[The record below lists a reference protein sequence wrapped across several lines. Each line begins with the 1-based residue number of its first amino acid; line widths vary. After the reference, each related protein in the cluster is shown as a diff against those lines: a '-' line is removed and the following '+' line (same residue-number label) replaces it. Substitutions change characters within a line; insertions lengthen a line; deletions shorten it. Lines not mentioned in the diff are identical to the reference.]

1 MSSVIEMLAKTHS
14 RYNKGRNRIL
24 TVAVCLCI
32 LTLTIVF
39 GIASGKIE
47 AEYLKAIREAGTT
60 ASACIEKG
68 DKLLYSSARELPYV
82 KEAGRRATVGSISQ
96 NKTGVS
102 GLCSLQAVDQ
112 NAWEYI
118 QKPAYT
124 DVQGHYPTKEQ
135 EMMLPVDV
143 LKEIGIEQPKEGM
156 KLSFTVTFG
165 FFEQRQEH
173 FVLSGWYQ
181 SYVKDR
187 KEQAAYISEGK
198 AASLGCDLEQESDV
212 LICPKNRMSWEET
225 EQKLYE
231 DLVGERTDIII
242 TVQNPFAYEAFRK
255 MAGGYG
261 MAGVEA
267 LIILGGMFFLVYNV
281 LCLSMAEDIRQMGLL
296 NTIGT
301 TMKQIRSI
309 YFRQIFGILIRGT
322 MLGTVCAIVLLVFVL
337 PRVLGNSYM
346 ETFGRSVTL
355 QIFQWKVLALSVCF
369 AVLVTGMVSGI
380 VIYRMVNLSCL
391 ESMNYVR
398 ETRKK
403 KRKRKAYTWKYQSE
417 RSADGELW
425 YMAWQNVKRY
435 RGRFV
440 MTVLSLFLG
449 IEMFLCAL
457 VITRE
462 SDYSKVIEKRPD
474 FLIAGTFSKFGQEE
488 GYGLE
493 YKSQDAQKDPMETTG
508 NATMLLY
515 DNESNEFSPISTT
528 VRTELLGI
536 DGVNKK
542 ASCILEGAYMNV
554 SMARKAYL
562 PLENVIRENEII
574 KEGVGFSAEYEM
586 VESASPHAVQILNEK
601 DLEKLERYVDRH
613 HIPADMESVR
623 KGTGVLIL
631 HDHQIGRNRGKEIE
645 EGIGE
650 PVYFKAL
657 PSEEKWKEF
666 AKSSEKE
673 RRKMID
679 TGMMTGQQ
687 SEVYGIA
694 GYLDSKEEAFPE
706 LARTWHN
713 SEGMFSYLM
722 SEKGFQKLP
731 TTKKTLYM
739 ELEAE
744 KGKETLVKKEV
755 QNILAKE
762 NQRRAEIKRINWSGE
777 EVGEAGIF
785 CIYKS
790 ELLAEA
796 SSYIQGNR
804 ILFGSISAVL
814 LIAGLMNFANV
825 MITSTLTRK
834 QDFLVMEKI
843 GMTKRQKRKLL
854 VMEGMYYVLIVVVLL
869 LTVGVGMLYLI
880 DFCVK

>member
-1 MSSVIEMLAKTHS
+1 MSSVTEMLAKTHS

-24 TVAVCLCI
+24 IAAVCMCI

-47 AEYLKAIREAGTT
+47 AEYLKAVREVGTT

-68 DKLLYSSARELPYV
+68 DKLLYSSALGLPYV
-82 KEAGRRATVGSISQ
+82 KKAGRRVIVGSVSQ
-96 NKTGVS
+96 NKADAS

-143 LKEIGIEQPKEGM
+143 LKEIGIAQPKEGM
-156 KLSFTVTFG
+156 KLSFTVTIG

-173 FVLSGWYQ
+173 FVLSGWYK

-198 AASLGCDLEQESDV
+198 AASLGCDLEQESDI

-231 DLVGERTDIII
+231 DMVGERTDIII

-301 TMKQIRSI
+301 TMKQIRSV

-322 MLGTVCAIVLLVFVL
+322 TLGTICSIVLLVFVL
-337 PRVLGNSYM
+337 PRILGNSYM
-346 ETFGRSVTL
+346 ETFGRSVTF
-355 QIFQWKVLALSVCF
+355 QIFQWKVLMLSVCF
-369 AVLVTGMVSGI
+369 TVLVTGVVSGI

-391 ESMNYVR
+391 ESMNYVCK
-398 ETRKK
+398 TR
-403 KRKRKAYTWKYQSE
+403 KRKRTRNAHMWKYQSE

-493 YKSQDAQKDPMETTG
+493 YKSQDAEKDPMETTG
-508 NATMLLY
+508 DATMLLY
-515 DNESNEFSPISTT
+515 DNESDGFSPISTT
-528 VRTELLGI
+528 VRNELLGI
-536 DGVNKK
+536 DGVNKNG
-542 ASCILEGAYMNV
+542 SCILEGAYMNV

-562 PLENVIRENEII
+562 PLENAVRENEII
-574 KEGVGFSAEYEM
+574 KEGVGFSTEYEM
-586 VESASPHAVQILNEK
+586 VENASPHAVQILNEK
-601 DLEKLERYVDRH
+601 DLGELERYVDRH

-657 PSEEKWKEF
+657 PSEEKWEEF
-666 AKSSEKE
+666 AKSSEK
-673 RRKMID
+673 
-679 TGMMTGQQ
+679 
-687 SEVYGIA
+687 
-694 GYLDSKEEAFPE
+694 KEE
-706 LARTWHN
+706 
-713 SEGMFSYLM
+713 
-722 SEKGFQKLP
+722 K
-731 TTKKTLYM
+731 
-739 ELEAE
+739 
-744 KGKETLVKKEV
+744 
-755 QNILAKE
+755 
-762 NQRRAEIKRINWSGE
+762 
-777 EVGEAGIF
+777 
-785 CIYKS
+785 
-790 ELLAEA
+790 
-796 SSYIQGNR
+796 
-804 ILFGSISAVL
+804 
-814 LIAGLMNFANV
+814 
-825 MITSTLTRK
+825 
-834 QDFLVMEKI
+834 
-843 GMTKRQKRKLL
+843 
-854 VMEGMYYVLIVVVLL
+854 
-869 LTVGVGMLYLI
+869 
-880 DFCVK
+880 

>member
-1 MSSVIEMLAKTHS
+1 
-14 RYNKGRNRIL
+14 
-24 TVAVCLCI
+24 
-32 LTLTIVF
+32 
-39 GIASGKIE
+39 
-47 AEYLKAIREAGTT
+47 
-60 ASACIEKG
+60 
-68 DKLLYSSARELPYV
+68 
-82 KEAGRRATVGSISQ
+82 
-96 NKTGVS
+96 
-102 GLCSLQAVDQ
+102 
-112 NAWEYI
+112 
-118 QKPAYT
+118 
-124 DVQGHYPTKEQ
+124 
-135 EMMLPVDV
+135 
-143 LKEIGIEQPKEGM
+143 
-156 KLSFTVTFG
+156 
-165 FFEQRQEH
+165 
-173 FVLSGWYQ
+173 
-181 SYVKDR
+181 
-187 KEQAAYISEGK
+187 
-198 AASLGCDLEQESDV
+198 
-212 LICPKNRMSWEET
+212 
-225 EQKLYE
+225 
-231 DLVGERTDIII
+231 
-242 TVQNPFAYEAFRK
+242 
-255 MAGGYG
+255 
-261 MAGVEA
+261 
-267 LIILGGMFFLVYNV
+267 
-281 LCLSMAEDIRQMGLL
+281 
-296 NTIGT
+296 
-301 TMKQIRSI
+301 
-309 YFRQIFGILIRGT
+309 
-322 MLGTVCAIVLLVFVL
+322 
-337 PRVLGNSYM
+337 M
-346 ETFGRSVTL
+346 ETFGRSVTF
-355 QIFQWKVLALSVCF
+355 QIFQWKVLMLSVCF

-403 KRKRKAYTWKYQSE
+403 KRKRNAHTWKYQSE

-449 IEMFLCAL
+449 IEMFLCAF

-493 YKSQDAQKDPMETTG
+493 YKSQDAEKDPMETTG
-508 NATMLLY
+508 DATMLLY
-515 DNESNEFSPISTT
+515 DNESDGFSPISTT
-528 VRTELLGI
+528 VRNELVGI

-562 PLENVIRENEII
+562 PLENVVRENEII
-574 KEGVGFSAEYEM
+574 KEGVGFSTEYEM
-586 VESASPHAVQILNEK
+586 VENASPNAVQILNEK
-601 DLEKLERYVDRH
+601 DLGELERYVDRH

-673 RRKMID
+673 RGEMID

-694 GYLDSKEEAFPE
+694 GYLDSKEEDFPD

-713 SEGMFSYLM
+713 SEGMFTYLM
-722 SEKGFQKLP
+722 SEKGFRKLP
-731 TTKKTLYM
+731 TIKKTLYM

-814 LIAGLMNFANV
+814 LIAGLMNFVNV
-825 MITSTLTRK
+825 MLTSIIARK

-854 VMEGMYYVLIVVVLL
+854 VMEGMYYILIY
-869 LTVGVGMLYLI
+869 YLQR
-880 DFCVK
+880 FKYNRL

>member
-1 MSSVIEMLAKTHS
+1 MSSVTEMLAKNYNQ
-14 RYNKGRNRIL
+14 YNKGRNRIL
-24 TVAVCLCI
+24 TASVCLCI
-32 LTLTIVF
+32 LTLTMVF

-47 AEYLKAIREAGTT
+47 AEYLKAVREAGTT

-68 DKLLYSSARELPYV
+68 DKLLYSSARGLSYV
-82 KEAGRRATVGSISQ
+82 KKAGRRVTVGSISQ
-96 NKTGVS
+96 NEEDDS
-102 GLCSLQAVDQ
+102 RLCSLQAVDQ
-112 NAWEYI
+112 SAWENI

-124 DVQGHYPTKEQ
+124 DVQGHYPTKKQ
-135 EMMLPVDV
+135 EIMLPADV
-143 LKEIGIEQPKEGM
+143 LGELGIEQPKEGM
-156 KLSFTVTFG
+156 KVSFTVTIG

-187 KEQAAYISEGK
+187 KEQAAYISESK
-198 AASLGCDLEQESDV
+198 AAALGCNPEQKSDI

-231 DLVGERTDIII
+231 DLVGDRTDIMI

-255 MAGGYG
+255 MTGGYG

-267 LIILGGMFFLVYNV
+267 LIILCGMFFLVYNV
-281 LCLSMAEDIRQMGLL
+281 LCLSMTEDIRQMGLL
-296 NTIGT
+296 NTLGT

-322 MLGTVCAIVLLVFVL
+322 ILGILCAMVLLVFVL
-337 PRVLGNSYM
+337 PRILGNSYM
-346 ETFGRSVTL
+346 EVFGQSVTL
-355 QIFQWKVLALSVCF
+355 QIFQWKILALSVCF
-369 AVLVTGMVSGI
+369 AVLVTVIVSGI

-403 KRKRKAYTWKYQSE
+403 KRKRKTRTWKYRSK

-462 SDYSKVIEKRPD
+462 NDYSQVIEKRPD

-493 YKSQDAQKDPMETTG
+493 YKSRDAQKDPMETAG
-508 NATMLLY
+508 DATMLLY
-515 DNESNEFSPISTT
+515 DNASNEFSPISTT
-528 VRTELLGI
+528 VRNELLGI

-542 ASCILEGAYMNV
+542 ASDILEGAYMNV

-562 PLENVIRENEII
+562 PLENADGGNESI
-574 KEGVGFSAEYEM
+574 KEGVGFSTEYEI
-586 VESASPHAVQILNEK
+586 VESASPYAVQILNEK
-601 DLEKLERYVDRH
+601 DLEKLERYIDRH
-613 HIPADMESVR
+613 HIPADMERVR

-631 HDHQIGRNRGKEIE
+631 HDHQIGRNRGKEME

-650 PVYFKAL
+650 PMYFEAL
-657 PSEEKWKEF
+657 PSEETWKEF
-666 AKSSEKE
+666 AKSSEKK
-673 RRKMID
+673 RREMID
-679 TGMMTGQQ
+679 TGIMAGRQ
-687 SEVYGIA
+687 SGAYSVA
-694 GYLDSKEEAFPE
+694 GYLDSKEEGFPD

-713 SEGMFSYLM
+713 SEGMFSYLI

-739 ELEAE
+739 ELEAKE
-744 KGKETLVKKEV
+744 GKEPLIKKEV

-762 NQRRAEIKRINWSGE
+762 NRRRAEIKRINWSGE

-814 LIAGLMNFANV
+814 LTAGLMNFANV
-825 MITSTLTRK
+825 MITSILTRK

-843 GMTKRQKRKLL
+843 GMTKSQKRKLL
-854 VMEGMYYVLIVVVLL
+854 VMEGMYYVLIVAALL

-880 DFCVK
+880 GKSIK

>member
-24 TVAVCLCI
+24 TAAVCLCI

-173 FVLSGWYQ
+173 FALSGWYQ

-198 AASLGCDLEQESDV
+198 AASLGCDLEQESDI

-322 MLGTVCAIVLLVFVL
+322 MLGTLCAIVLLVFVL
-337 PRVLGNSYM
+337 PRILGNSYM

-403 KRKRKAYTWKYQSE
+403 KRKRKAHTWKYQSE

-508 NATMLLY
+508 DATMLLY
-515 DNESNEFSPISTT
+515 DNESDGFSPISTT
-528 VRTELLGI
+528 VRNELLGI

-562 PLENVIRENEII
+562 PLENVVRENEII
-574 KEGVGFSAEYEM
+574 KEGVGFSTEYEM
-586 VESASPHAVQILNEK
+586 VDTASPYAVQILNEK
-601 DLEKLERYVDRH
+601 DLEELERYVDRH

-623 KGTGVLIL
+623 KGMGVLIL

-657 PSEEKWKEF
+657 PSEEKWEEF

-673 RRKMID
+673 RGEMID

-694 GYLDSKEEAFPE
+694 GYLDSREEDFPD

-825 MITSTLTRK
+825 MITSILTRK

-854 VMEGMYYVLIVVVLL
+854 VIEGMYYVLIVAVLL

>member
-1 MSSVIEMLAKTHS
+1 MSSVTEMLAKNYNQ
-14 RYNKGRNRIL
+14 YNKGRNRIL
-24 TVAVCLCI
+24 TASVCLCI
-32 LTLTIVF
+32 LTLTMVF

-47 AEYLKAIREAGTT
+47 AEYLKAVREAGTT

-68 DKLLYSSARELPYV
+68 DKLLYSSARGLSYV
-82 KEAGRRATVGSISQ
+82 KKAGRRVTVGSISQ
-96 NKTGVS
+96 NEEDDS
-102 GLCSLQAVDQ
+102 RLCSLQAVDQ
-112 NAWEYI
+112 SAWENI

-124 DVQGHYPTKEQ
+124 DVQGHYPTKKQ
-135 EMMLPVDV
+135 EIMLPADV
-143 LKEIGIEQPKEGM
+143 LGELGIEQPKEGM
-156 KLSFTVTFG
+156 KVSFTVTIG

-187 KEQAAYISEGK
+187 KEQAAYISESK
-198 AASLGCDLEQESDV
+198 AAALGCNPEQKSDI

-231 DLVGERTDIII
+231 DLVGDRTDIMI

-255 MAGGYG
+255 MTGGYG

-267 LIILGGMFFLVYNV
+267 LIILCGMFFLVYNV
-281 LCLSMAEDIRQMGLL
+281 LCLSMTEDIRQMGLL

-322 MLGTVCAIVLLVFVL
+322 ILGILCAMVLLVFVL
-337 PRVLGNSYM
+337 PRILENSYM
-346 ETFGRSVTL
+346 EVFGQSVTL
-355 QIFQWKVLALSVCF
+355 QIFQWKILALSVCF
-369 AVLVTGMVSGI
+369 AVLVTVIVSGI

-403 KRKRKAYTWKYQSE
+403 KRKRKTRTWKYRSK

-462 SDYSKVIEKRPD
+462 NDYSQVIEKRPD

-493 YKSQDAQKDPMETTG
+493 YKSRDAQKDPMETAG
-508 NATMLLY
+508 DATMLLY
-515 DNESNEFSPISTT
+515 DNASNEFSPISTT
-528 VRTELLGI
+528 VRNELLGI

-542 ASCILEGAYMNV
+542 ASNILEGAYMNV

-562 PLENVIRENEII
+562 PLENADGGNESI
-574 KEGVGFSAEYEM
+574 KEGVGFSTEYEI
-586 VESASPHAVQILNEK
+586 VESASPYAVQILNEK
-601 DLEKLERYVDRH
+601 DLEKLERYIDRH
-613 HIPADMESVR
+613 HIPADMERVR

-631 HDHQIGRNRGKEIE
+631 HDHQIGRNRGKEME

-650 PVYFKAL
+650 PMYFEAL
-657 PSEEKWKEF
+657 PSEETWKEF
-666 AKSSEKE
+666 AKSSEKK
-673 RRKMID
+673 RREMID
-679 TGMMTGQQ
+679 TGIMAGRQ
-687 SEVYGIA
+687 SGAYSVA
-694 GYLDSKEEAFPE
+694 GYLDSKEEGFPD

-713 SEGMFSYLM
+713 SEGMFSYLI

-739 ELEAE
+739 ELEAKE
-744 KGKETLVKKEV
+744 GKEPLIKKEV

-762 NQRRAEIKRINWSGE
+762 NRRRAEIKRINWSGE

-814 LIAGLMNFANV
+814 LTAGLMNFANV
-825 MITSTLTRK
+825 MITSILTRK

-843 GMTKRQKRKLL
+843 GMTKSQKGKLL
-854 VMEGMYYVLIVVVLL
+854 VMEGMYYVLIVAALL

-880 DFCVK
+880 GKS

>member
-1 MSSVIEMLAKTHS
+1 MSSVTEMLAKNYNQ
-14 RYNKGRNRIL
+14 YNKGRNRIL
-24 TVAVCLCI
+24 TASVCLCI
-32 LTLTIVF
+32 LTLTMVF

-47 AEYLKAIREAGTT
+47 AEYLKAVREAGTT

-68 DKLLYSSARELPYV
+68 DKLLYSSARGLSYV
-82 KEAGRRATVGSISQ
+82 KKAGRRVTVGSISQ
-96 NKTGVS
+96 NEEDDS
-102 GLCSLQAVDQ
+102 RLCSLQAVDQ
-112 NAWEYI
+112 SAWENI

-124 DVQGHYPTKEQ
+124 DVQGHYPTKKQ
-135 EMMLPVDV
+135 EIMLPADV
-143 LKEIGIEQPKEGM
+143 LGELGIEQPKEGM
-156 KLSFTVTFG
+156 KVSFTVTIG

-187 KEQAAYISEGK
+187 KEQAAYISESK
-198 AASLGCDLEQESDV
+198 AAALGCNPEQKSDI

-231 DLVGERTDIII
+231 DLVGDRTDIMI

-255 MAGGYG
+255 MTGGYG

-267 LIILGGMFFLVYNV
+267 LIILCGMFFLVYNV
-281 LCLSMAEDIRQMGLL
+281 LCLSMTEDIRQMGLL
-296 NTIGT
+296 NTLGT

-322 MLGTVCAIVLLVFVL
+322 ILGILCAMVLLVFVL
-337 PRVLGNSYM
+337 PRILGNSYM
-346 ETFGRSVTL
+346 EVFGQSVTL
-355 QIFQWKVLALSVCF
+355 QIFQWKILALSVCF
-369 AVLVTGMVSGI
+369 AVLVTVIVSGI

-403 KRKRKAYTWKYQSE
+403 KRKRKTRTWKYRSK

-462 SDYSKVIEKRPD
+462 NDYSQVIEKRPD

-493 YKSQDAQKDPMETTG
+493 YKSRDAQKDPMETAG
-508 NATMLLY
+508 DATMLLY
-515 DNESNEFSPISTT
+515 DNASNEFSPISTT
-528 VRTELLGI
+528 VRNELLGI

-542 ASCILEGAYMNV
+542 ASNILEGAYMNV

-562 PLENVIRENEII
+562 PLENADGGNESI
-574 KEGVGFSAEYEM
+574 KEGVGFSTEYEI
-586 VESASPHAVQILNEK
+586 VESASPYAVQILNEK
-601 DLEKLERYVDRH
+601 DLEKLERYIDRH
-613 HIPADMESVR
+613 HIPADMERVR

-631 HDHQIGRNRGKEIE
+631 HDHQIGRNRGKEME

-650 PVYFKAL
+650 PMYFEAL
-657 PSEEKWKEF
+657 PSEETWKEF
-666 AKSSEKE
+666 AKSSEKK
-673 RRKMID
+673 RREMID
-679 TGMMTGQQ
+679 TGIMAGRQ
-687 SEVYGIA
+687 SGAYSVA
-694 GYLDSKEEAFPE
+694 GYLDSKEEGFPD

-713 SEGMFSYLM
+713 SEGMFSYLI

-739 ELEAE
+739 ELEAKE
-744 KGKETLVKKEV
+744 GKEPLIKKEV

-762 NQRRAEIKRINWSGE
+762 NRRRAEIKRINWSGE

-814 LIAGLMNFANV
+814 LTAGLMNFANV
-825 MITSTLTRK
+825 MITSILTRK

-843 GMTKRQKRKLL
+843 GMTKSQKRKLL
-854 VMEGMYYVLIVVVLL
+854 VMEGMYYVLIVAALL

-880 DFCVK
+880 GKSIK

>member
-1 MSSVIEMLAKTHS
+1 MSSVTEMLAKNYNQ
-14 RYNKGRNRIL
+14 YNKGRNRIL
-24 TVAVCLCI
+24 TASVCLCI
-32 LTLTIVF
+32 LTLTMVF

-47 AEYLKAIREAGTT
+47 AEYLKAVREAGTT
-60 ASACIEKG
+60 ASVCIEKG
-68 DKLLYSSARELPYV
+68 DKLLYSSARGLSYV
-82 KEAGRRATVGSISQ
+82 KKAGRRVTVGSISQ
-96 NKTGVS
+96 NEEDDS
-102 GLCSLQAVDQ
+102 RLCSLQAVDKS
-112 NAWEYI
+112 AWDSI

-124 DVQGHYPTKEQ
+124 DVQGHYPTKKQ
-135 EMMLPVDV
+135 EIMLPVDV
-143 LKEIGIEQPKEGM
+143 LGELGIEQPKEGM
-156 KLSFTVTFG
+156 KVSFTVTIG

-181 SYVKDR
+181 SHVKDR

-198 AASLGCDLEQESDV
+198 AAALGCNPEQKSDI

-231 DLVGERTDIII
+231 DLVGDRTDIMI

-255 MAGGYG
+255 MTGGYG
-261 MAGVEA
+261 IAGVEA
-267 LIILGGMFFLVYNV
+267 LIILCGMFFLVYNV

-296 NTIGT
+296 NTLGT
-301 TMKQIRSI
+301 TMKQIRNI

-322 MLGTVCAIVLLVFVL
+322 ILGTLCAMVLLVFVL
-337 PRVLGNSYM
+337 PRMLGNSYM
-346 ETFGRSVTL
+346 EVFGQSVTL
-355 QIFQWKVLALSVCF
+355 QIFQWKILALSVCF
-369 AVLVTGMVSGI
+369 AVLVTVIVSGI

-403 KRKRKAYTWKYQSE
+403 KRKRKTRTWKYRSK

-462 SDYSKVIEKRPD
+462 NDYSQVIEKRPD

-493 YKSQDAQKDPMETTG
+493 YKSRDAQKDPMETAG
-508 NATMLLY
+508 DATMLLY
-515 DNESNEFSPISTT
+515 DNASNEFSPISTT
-528 VRTELLGI
+528 VRNELLGI

-542 ASCILEGAYMNV
+542 ASNILEGAYMNV

-562 PLENVIRENEII
+562 PLENADGGNESI
-574 KEGVGFSAEYEM
+574 KEGVGFSTEYEI
-586 VESASPHAVQILNEK
+586 VESASPYAVQILNEK
-601 DLEKLERYVDRH
+601 DLEKLERYIDRY
-613 HIPADMESVR
+613 HIPADMERVR

-631 HDHQIGRNRGKEIE
+631 HDHQIGRNRGKEME

-650 PVYFKAL
+650 PMYFKAL
-657 PSEEKWKEF
+657 PSEETWKEF
-666 AKSSEKE
+666 AKSSEKK
-673 RRKMID
+673 RREMID
-679 TGMMTGQQ
+679 TGIMAGRQ
-687 SEVYGIA
+687 SEAYSVA
-694 GYLDSKEEAFPE
+694 GYLDSKEEGFPD

-713 SEGMFSYLM
+713 SEGMFSYLI

-739 ELEAE
+739 ELEAKE
-744 KGKETLVKKEV
+744 GKEPLIKKEV

-762 NQRRAEIKRINWSGE
+762 NRRRAEIKRINWSGE

-814 LIAGLMNFANV
+814 LTAGLMNFANV
-825 MITSTLTRK
+825 MITSILTRK

-843 GMTKRQKRKLL
+843 GMTKSQKRKLL
-854 VMEGMYYVLIVVVLL
+854 VMEGMYYVLFVATLL
-869 LTVGVGMLYLI
+869 LTVGVGIMYLI
-880 DFCVK
+880 GKS